1 MEMVG
6 NAPGDKGRLTRWRAA
21 GRRSFRSGSGR
32 PRRLL
37 IQATALGMV
46 LAAWWLVAHLA
57 IWPPIFV
64 PAPSAVWHQLIK
76 TSSVHDGTR
85 GYSGWFLY
93 QHVWFTLRRVL
104 EGFVAAVIVG
114 VPLGLAI
121 GILRPARLV
130 LEPGVTFLRSL
141 PPLAYFSL
149 LIIWFGIGEAPKVIL
164 LFIAALPPIV
174 LATSEAVRSVPP
186 DRLFAARSLGASR
199 WQVVR
204 HVLQPSIRPDLMTG
218 MRVSMGFAFTT
229 VVAAETVNG
238 MPGIGGVVRDAQRF
252 NQTDVVVLGII
263 VIGALGVT
271 LDWLLRLAD
280 RAFVPWR
287 GKA

>member
-1 MEMVG
+1 MNIVE
-6 NAPGDKGRLTRWRAA
+6 NRSEPQEFPAA
-21 GRRSFRSGSGR
+21 GRADRAGGHSRR
-32 PRRLL
+32 RWPRRAL
-37 IQATALGMV
+37 IQALALGAV
-46 LAAWWLVAHLA
+46 LSVWWLVTRLQ
-57 IWPPIFV
+57 IWPEFFV
-64 PAPSAVWHQLIK
+64 PAPASVWDQLVK

-93 QHVWFTLRRVL
+93 QHVWFTVRRVL
-104 EGFVAAVIVG
+104 EGFVAAVLVG
-114 VPLGLAI
+114 VPLGLVI
-121 GILRPARLV
+121 GMLRPARLV

-149 LIIWFGIGEAPKVIL
+149 LIIWFGIGETPKVIL
-164 LFIAALPPIV
+164 LFVAALPPIV
-174 LATSEAVRSVPP
+174 LATSEAVRGVPA
-186 DRLFAARSLGASR
+186 DRVFAARSLGASR

-218 MRVSMGFAFTT
+218 MRVAMGFAFTT
-229 VVAAETVNG
+229 VVAAETING

-263 VIGALGVT
+263 VIGVLGVA
-271 LDWLLRLAD
+271 LDWILRLAD
-280 RAFVPWR
+280 QALVPWR